1 MESVDFSGR
10 CGERFESGGW
20 VNLKPPLSRTALVG
34 VIAAHVGLLAMLW
47 QMTTITKP
55 QAPIVLSVS
64 MIDPAPEPEPEL
76 APAPAPAPTQLKPIV
91 QPPRLVSQ
99 SAPKPND
106 TTVAVTPQES
116 VATPVPVQ
124 ESPTQM
130 NTTAVS
136 HTPTIA
142 NNAAPPAPSP
152 PRFDAAY
159 LDNPKPVY
167 PLISRRMKEEGR
179 VLLRVQVAANGL
191 AADVEIQTSSGSSR
205 LDQSALETV
214 RRWKFVPARLGSEA
228 VAASV
233 LVPVV
238 FSLKE

>member
-1 MESVDFSGR
+1 M
-10 CGERFESGGW
+10 
-20 VNLKPPLSRTALVG
+20 NLKPPLSRTALLG
-34 VIAAHVGLLAMLW
+34 VIAAHVGLLAVLW
-47 QMTTITKP
+47 QMTTATKI

-76 APAPAPAPTQLKPIV
+76 APAPAPAPTPLKPIV

-106 TTVAVTPQES
+106 TTIAVTPQES

-124 ESPTQM
+124 ESPTQ
-130 NTTAVS
+130 THAVAVS
-136 HTPTIA
+136 HTPTTTNN

-179 VLLRVQVAANGL
+179 VLLRVQVAANGQ
-191 AADVEIQTSSGSSR
+191 ASEVEIHTSSGSSR
-205 LDQSALETV
+205 LDQSALDTV
-214 RRWKFVPARLGSEA
+214 RRWKFVPARQGSEA

-233 LVPVV
+233 LVPIV